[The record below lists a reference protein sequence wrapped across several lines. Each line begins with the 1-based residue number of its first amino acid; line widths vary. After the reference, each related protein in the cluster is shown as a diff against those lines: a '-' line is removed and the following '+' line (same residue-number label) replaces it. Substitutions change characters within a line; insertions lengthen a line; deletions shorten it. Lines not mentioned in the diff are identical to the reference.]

1 LKIGGNDGREPVLP
15 AKEFEGGIGDAGLTV
30 DKKETGSMPA
40 VWESLWQQGGEEVS
54 VATTE
59 IDQAGGG
66 TIRISFLKPA
76 EPETGLAEESVE
88 ALKIT
93 STGQGGRVGGGK

>member
-1 LKIGGNDGREPVLP
+1 
-15 AKEFEGGIGDAGLTV
+15 
-30 DKKETGSMPA
+30 MPA

-54 VATTE
+54 VAATE

-76 EPETGLAEESVE
+76 KPETGLAEERVE
-88 ALKIT
+88 ALKIAP
-93 STGQGGRVGGGK
+93 TGQGGRVGGGKGVENFGGESAGAHERTSRRAP

>member
-1 LKIGGNDGREPVLP
+1 LP

-59 IDQAGGG
+59 IN
-66 TIRISFLKPA
+66 
-76 EPETGLAEESVE
+76 
-88 ALKIT
+88 
-93 STGQGGRVGGGK
+93 